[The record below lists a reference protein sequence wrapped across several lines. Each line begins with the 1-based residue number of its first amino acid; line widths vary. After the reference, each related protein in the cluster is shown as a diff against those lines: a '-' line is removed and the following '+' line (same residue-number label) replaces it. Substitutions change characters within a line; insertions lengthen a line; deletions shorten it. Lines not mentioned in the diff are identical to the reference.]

1 MMNYAFINQSKES
14 SWRNYKHYID
24 QITHKIVSVLNLN
37 KHYDFSIIL
46 VDANAIQ
53 AINLEYRNID
63 KVTDVISFASQDDLS
78 ILTVEPV
85 IELGDIFI
93 NVQAIRN
100 QAHDYNHSLK
110 REFSF
115 LVTHGILHLLGY
127 DHLSHEDETVMFNLQ
142 EEILSEIAKR

>member
-1 MMNYAFINQSKES
+1 MMNYAFINQSQES
-14 SWRNYKHYID
+14 SWRNYKHFID
-24 QITHKIVSVLNLN
+24 QITQKIVTVLNLD

-46 VDANAIQ
+46 VDASTIQ
-53 AINLEYRNID
+53 SINLEYRNID

-93 NVQAIRN
+93 NVQAIRI
-100 QAHDYNHSLK
+100 QASDYNHSLK
-110 REFSF
+110 REFCF

-127 DHLSHEDETVMFNLQ
+127 DHILQDDENKMFGLQ
-142 EEILSEIAKR
+142 EVILSEIAKR

>member
-1 MMNYAFINQSKES
+1 MNYAFINQSQES
-14 SWRNYKHYID
+14 SWRNYKHFID
-24 QITHKIVSVLNLN
+24 QITQKIVTVLNLD

-46 VDANAIQ
+46 VDASTIQ
-53 AINLEYRNID
+53 SINLEYRNID

-93 NVQAIRN
+93 NVQAIRI
-100 QAHDYNHSLK
+100 QASDYNHSLK
-110 REFSF
+110 REFCF

-127 DHLSHEDETVMFNLQ
+127 DHILQDDENKMFGLQ
-142 EEILSEIAKR
+142 EVILSEIAKR